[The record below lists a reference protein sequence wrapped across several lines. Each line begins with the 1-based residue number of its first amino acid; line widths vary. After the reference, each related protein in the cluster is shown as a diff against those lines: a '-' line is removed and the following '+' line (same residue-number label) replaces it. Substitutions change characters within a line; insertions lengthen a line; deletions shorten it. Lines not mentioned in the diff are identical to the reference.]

1 MTFTSKLPNSHEL
14 GRKASGFLSRMA
26 GAYTASTERLYLNAV
41 KNPRTGRFDAALE
54 RQVALMILR

>member
-1 MTFTSKLPNSHEL
+1 MTFTGKLLDSHEL

-26 GAYTASTERLYLNAV
+26 RAYTASTERLYRNAV
-41 KNPRTGRFDAALE
+41 KNPRTGRFDPALE